1 MGHVLF
7 CWTYKQRCQ
16 VGIWAYEFGIQ
27 GRDWDGAIN
36 KGVLTLYVIIWRK
49 RGKVRAQHGQTNIC
63 QGDEE
68 EPTKEMEKEQS
79 ERKEKNQ
86 MNVMSQKQTWGKKC
100 FEEARVV
107 NSVRLLIVKERLR
120 MRIGHQIQ
128 QILDVQ
134 NKSSFG
140 GEVEART

>member
-36 KGVLTLYVIIWRK
+36 KGVLILYVIIWRK

-79 ERKEKNQ
+79 ERKEKKLDECD
-86 MNVMSQKQTWGKKC
+86 VL
-100 FEEARVV
+100 EAD
-107 NSVRLLIVKERLR
+107 L
-120 MRIGHQIQ
+120 
-128 QILDVQ
+128 
-134 NKSSFG
+134 
-140 GEVEART
+140 GEKVF